1 MTQEL
6 DQKISS
12 LIKATDEMLWDS
24 YHLIPDAQPRHQLI
38 FPKTSKGT
46 IRVSEQEA
54 RQSLIRNLIG
64 TPFNFSVETPTV
76 GEYGPSGNGK
86 RNALTDLTL
95 YADTK
100 PCMNIEFKYR
110 NTSPKRCNKKH
121 INKDIEK
128 LVFEEVNGLWFH
140 VLETANN
147 KGISY
152 LWDTIKGVLKSN
164 VKGKLIKNK
173 LLVFHCCV
181 LKEGYSVQTS
191 ILLNE
196 DGHKEDW
203 LNELPNPPDTKA
215 WIVHKFNNKP
225 I

>member
-6 DQKISS
+6 DQKFST
-12 LIKATDEMLWDS
+12 LIKATDEMLWGS
-24 YHLIPDAQPRHQLI
+24 YHLITGAQPPNQLI
-38 FPKTSKGT
+38 FPKTSKGK

-54 RQSLIRNLIG
+54 RQSLISNLIG

-100 PCMNIEFKYR
+100 PCMNIEFKSG

-128 LVFEEVNGLWFH
+128 LVLEEVNGLWFH

-152 LWDTIKGVLKSN
+152 LWDTIKGELKSI
-164 VKGKLIKNK
+164 VKSKPIKNK

>member
-6 DQKISS
+6 DQKIIS

-24 YHLIPDAQPRHQLI
+24 YHLTTGAQPRHQLI
-38 FPKTSKGT
+38 FPKTSKGK

-64 TPFNFSVETPTV
+64 TPFNFSVETPTDGNYRFSGK
-76 GEYGPSGNGK
+76 GE
-86 RNALTDLTL
+86 RNAMTDLTL
-95 YADTK
+95 YADNK
-100 PCMNIEFKYR
+100 PCLNIEFKSG
-110 NTSPKRCNKKH
+110 NTSTKRMKKNH
-121 INKDIEK
+121 ITKDLIK
-128 LVFEEVNGLWFH
+128 LICEPVNGLWFH
-140 VLETANN
+140 VLETANEN
-147 KGISY
+147 GINI
-152 LWDTIKGVLKSN
+152 LWNTIKSELKSIA
-164 VKGKLIKNK
+164 KSKPIKNK
-173 LLVFHCCV
+173 LLVFNCCV

-191 ILLNE
+191 IPLNE
-196 DGHKEDW
+196 DGRKEDW